1 MPTVAGLD
9 DDDVHALTGLR
20 VGNILL
26 GKYRVERLLGVGGMG
41 AVLEAT
47 HLQLDDRVAIKILLR
62 EALEAPEAVSRFEQE
77 ARAAARIKHEHVVR
91 VTDVGLLLLLVTTAL
106 AFRWQRRPQTAWAA
120 SAVGALATLYLVA
133 LAVAW
138 WVMTAKVPS

>member
-1 MPTVAGLD
+1 MRPDAQLFLHVLGATVLFGATAA
-9 DDDVHALTGLR
+9 V
-20 VGNILL
+20 
-26 GKYRVERLLGVGGMG
+26 
-41 AVLEAT
+41 AVLGLAGRT
-47 HLQLDDRVAIKILLR
+47 YGNPLPL
-62 EALEAPEAVSRFEQE
+62 
-77 ARAAARIKHEHVVR
+77 ARAAFRTLLFLVIPAWALTVAFGTWTDSKENLPDGLAWVDIGVR

-138 WVMTAKVPS
+138 WVMTAKVPT